1 MDKYTVT
8 KNRLSALRYYQINS
22 ANQGLSEVC
31 NFSVPYHS
39 SYDKDME
46 YYKDISN
53 VLFQAHHVI
62 MELVEEQIQKDQQTI
77 DAVEAL
83 LGN

>member
-8 KNRLSALRYYQINS
+8 KNRLNTLKYYQVKS
-22 ANQGLSEVC
+22 AEQGLSEVY
-31 NFSVPYHS
+31 NLSVPYHS

-46 YYKDISN
+46 YYKEISN

-77 DAVEAL
+77 DAVELL

>member
-1 MDKYTVT
+1 MDKYTIT
-8 KNRLSALRYYQINS
+8 KERLKVLRNYHSNS
-22 ANQGLSEVC
+22 FNEGYPT
-31 NFSVPYHS
+31 FSVPYRS
-39 SYDKDME
+39 SYDKDMG
-46 YYKDISN
+46 YYKEISN

>member
-8 KNRLSALRYYQINS
+8 KERLKALKDYHRNS
-22 ANQGLSEVC
+22 FNEDYPT
-31 NFSVPYHS
+31 FSVPYRS

-46 YYKDISN
+46 YYKEISN

-62 MELVEEQIQKDQQTI
+62 MELVEEQIQKDQETI
-77 DAVEAL
+77 DAVKVL